1 MENPSFQ
8 DVVSRYD
15 KRLYNAMLAYL
26 GEREEALEVTQE
38 AFLAAFRAY
47 SQFRGQSDPFT
58 WLYRIAINVA
68 NRRYRRLRRREEL
81 RVQHASVEGGAIPVD
96 SHSPESEVL
105 LQEKAR
111 LLREAISQLPEDQR
125 IAVTLMYLE
134 NSSYEDIA
142 RFQNCSVGTV
152 KSRLHR
158 ARLQLAE
165 WMKKRE

>member
-1 MENPSFQ
+1 MDNPSFQ
-8 DVVSRYD
+8 DIVSRYD

-58 WLYRIAINVA
+58 WLYRIAINIA
-68 NRRYRRLRRREEL
+68 KRRYRRRRRREEL
-81 RVQHASVEGGAIPVD
+81 RVQHAGAEGGVDPVD
-96 SHSPESEVL
+96 PHTPESEVL
-105 LQEKAR
+105 FQERAR

-125 IAVTLMYLE
+125 IAVTLLYLE
-134 NSSYEDIA
+134 NLSYENIA
-142 RFQNCSVGTV
+142 SFQKCSVGTV

-158 ARLQLAE
+158 GRLQMAE
-165 WMKKRE
+165 WLKRRE